1 MIVLNE
7 KEVEKM
13 LVLEDILTMSL
24 KELLKT
30 YLERN
35 GFTYMEKVAFQGI
48 NGQSHVL
55 DFFLPDPKPQ
65 PIVVTNRDGITTVK
79 VMHSGAG
86 ILVRD
91 WKRSIGTN
99 VVLQAERI
107 RDQVLEIRKMMIL
120 CNYAGDLAMKL
131 AERVHVFV
139 VTKDELIRVLS
150 KS

>member
-1 MIVLNE
+1 MDE

-24 KELLKT
+24 KDLLRM

-35 GFTYMEKVAFQGI
+35 GFTYLEKVKFQGM
-48 NGQSHVL
+48 NGQTHEL
-55 DFFLPDPKPQ
+55 DFFLPDPEPQ
-65 PIVVTNRDGITTVK
+65 PLVVTNRSGMTTVR
-79 VMHSGAG
+79 VMHAGAG

-107 RDQVLEIRKMMIL
+107 REQVPEVRKMMIL
-120 CNYAGDLAMKL
+120 CNYAGDLALKL

-139 VTKDELIRVLS
+139 VIKDELIRVLS
-150 KS
+150 RTR